1 MSRACGE
8 CTMCCRLPG
17 VVELSKPAGEW
28 CKHCAIGKGCTIY
41 EERPSSCKFFECLW
55 LTDERMPEDL
65 RPDKSKVIFYP
76 PAEQPYPDKVVDLI
90 VMEDPKQSGRWQSG
104 AVGRLVNSFRHQG
117 LTLCVVSGD
126 RNEVLP
132 PL

>member
-76 PAEQPYPDKVVDLI
+76 PAE
-90 VMEDPKQSGRWQSG
+90 SGRWQSG